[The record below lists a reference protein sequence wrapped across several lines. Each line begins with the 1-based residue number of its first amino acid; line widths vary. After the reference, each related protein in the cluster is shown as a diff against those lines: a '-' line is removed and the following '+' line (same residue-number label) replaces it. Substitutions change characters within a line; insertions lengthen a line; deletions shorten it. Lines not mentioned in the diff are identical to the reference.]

1 MISFKSLSFQNY
13 HELVNLAQTSFLAK
27 IIKKKKQYLLMHAAN
42 NINATCPVNDS
53 YEHSKQELLIMKS

>member
-42 NINATCPVNDS
+42 NILLMTVMNIVNKN
-53 YEHSKQELLIMKS
+53 Y

>member
-27 IIKKKKQYLLMHAAN
+27 IIIKKKKQYLLMHAAN
-42 NINATCPVNDS
+42 NINATFPVYDNT
-53 YEHSKQELLIMKS
+53 